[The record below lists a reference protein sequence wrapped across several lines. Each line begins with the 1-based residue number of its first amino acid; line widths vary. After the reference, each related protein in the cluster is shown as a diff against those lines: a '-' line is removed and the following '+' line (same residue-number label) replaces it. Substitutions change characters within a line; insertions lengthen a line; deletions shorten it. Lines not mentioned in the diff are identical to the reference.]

1 MQTVRQISDNALLRL
16 RRRRLRKTRREM
28 AEALGI
34 SERALAYYEQNRPVP
49 KAIMLAVEALS
60 GGISVEMRMGREQ
73 WVAAVDNLLHY
84 GQGEPVVGRLLRERR
99 LQALSDMLDLARHG
113 PEAATALTDPALFRA
128 LRDAATRAYLAGLLM
143 LQVSTSASGDPTGG
157 AVREKRNAG

>member
-113 PEAATALTDPALFRA
+113 PEAATA
-128 LRDAATRAYLAGLLM
+128 AYGSGIVPRTARRGDQGLPRRPSDVAGLH
-143 LQVSTSASGDPTGG
+143 QREWRPDRG